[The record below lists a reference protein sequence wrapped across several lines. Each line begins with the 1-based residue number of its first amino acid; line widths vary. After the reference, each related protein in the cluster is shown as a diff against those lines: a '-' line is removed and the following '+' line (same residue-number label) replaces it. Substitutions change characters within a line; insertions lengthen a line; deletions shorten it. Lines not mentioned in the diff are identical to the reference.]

1 MGRKRLR
8 PHRKRAMQKRLA
20 PGKKPMSAVTKADRK
35 KKSEIDRARTKAA
48 LEKRTKAAK

>member
-20 PGKKPMSAVTKADRK
+20 SGKKPMSAENKKAQK
-35 KKSEIDRARTKAA
+35 KKREIDRARTKAT
-48 LEKRTKAAK
+48 LAK

>member
-20 PGKKPMSAVTKADRK
+20 PGKKPMSVEQKAARK
-35 KKSEIDRARTKAA
+35 IKSAIDRARTKAA
-48 LEKRTKAAK
+48 LAKRIAK

>member
-20 PGKKPMSAVTKADRK
+20 SGKKPMSVEQKAAQK
-35 KKSEIDRARTKAA
+35 AKSEIDRARTKAA
-48 LEKRTKAAK
+48 LNKKQAK

>member
-20 PGKKPMSAVTKADRK
+20 PGKKPMSAEIKAERK
-35 KKSEIDRARTKAA
+35 KKSEIDRARTKAS
-48 LEKRTKAAK
+48 LNKKGVK